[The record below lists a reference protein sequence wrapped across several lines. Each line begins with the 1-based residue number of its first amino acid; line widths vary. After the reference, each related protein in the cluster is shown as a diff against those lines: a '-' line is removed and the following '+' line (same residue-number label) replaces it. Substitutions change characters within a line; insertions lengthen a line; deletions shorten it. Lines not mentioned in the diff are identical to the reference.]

1 MLKLRLGLQHTRGE
15 SLLMRSTYAPTAHLN
30 FAPGTG
36 HTAPGGPPAYDPE
49 IANLFGEL
57 RRYIGLPIPQ
67 IAHHIASHPNVIA
80 ALEAGRIDL
89 LPPWSETARVVT
101 AYIGIARL
109 DPRPALERLAL
120 LMGVA
125 KQTSPAA
132 PRASYASP
140 PDEAASP
147 VARILGRFADAA
159 ARARND
165 AAEPGFLAE
174 WAAHLKETANCLKAS
189 LWKARAPVRWVI
201 AGALALIVIGSA
213 APSGVLQASVGGISQ
228 PISGLWRKISGQTQ
242 NVRIIVRDGMK
253 WIEADDP
260 RERRSDKLPSRRS

>member
-1 MLKLRLGLQHTRGE
+1 
-15 SLLMRSTYAPTAHLN
+15 
-30 FAPGTG
+30 
-36 HTAPGGPPAYDPE
+36 
-49 IANLFGEL
+49 
-57 RRYIGLPIPQ
+57 
-67 IAHHIASHPNVIA
+67 
-80 ALEAGRIDL
+80 
-89 LPPWSETARVVT
+89 
-101 AYIGIARL
+101 
-109 DPRPALERLAL
+109 AL

-125 KQTSPAA
+125 RHAA
-132 PRASYASP
+132 PVTPVAAAYASP

-147 VARILGRFADAA
+147 VARILGRFAEAA
-159 ARARND
+159 ARARSE
-165 AAEPGFLAE
+165 AAEPGLLAE

-201 AGALALIVIGSA
+201 AGALVLIVIGSA

-242 NVRIIVRDGMK
+242 NVRIIVRDGLK